1 MAGKRKANDENSG
14 QFINTSGP
22 PQKRPRRVPQT
33 VTEASRMEA
42 QRQWEEKQ
50 REEAAAKANFLAQRE
65 REEEAERRATSTLRI
80 GQVLDTVKAAGY
92 KTLHEFLADLLA
104 TKDQHQSS
112 QVSQTLINHGD
123 ELLELIRARQPELVS
138 RAKESALLW
147 KAFRWNASSLMLSI
161 SHQLFA
167 SFFARW
173 RGEEADENSGKE
185 KRRDVDLVL
194 STVICMLVQTRNEK
208 SSEYQTTM
216 SFYLL
221 ACGATRSQFE
231 VLNHA
236 GICLSYRSTLRK
248 VKDLGQERLAASGS
262 NALVPTITSTTAP
275 PRLSSFFGG
284 FAVGDL
290 PLEIL
295 PPRKTRLPV
304 LEFTADDLL
313 PSLED
318 VQQLETLH
326 RWHIEDILVQAYP
339 ILRARFPDSISKPP
353 SILIPVHTTE
363 QCTLPAMQIDESSL
377 DGTLFDKVAASRRD
391 DIDLLDNLA
400 GTRMTVNEHWG
411 TPNSKSLWSLWKI
424 NSLLGRKPIT
434 AGWKSKKLP
443 PFRPAYELMIDLTL
457 PANILDGFRIICPR
471 DTIEEWAE
479 SVPDWQSVRDVA
491 AKVHQQLCS
500 ARRVSKLR
508 RQPASKRDPIFE
520 NISLF
525 NRDAL
530 TLLALRTAVKRGD
543 VGGVLCVSAHW
554 MVMFRGTGHMPKY
567 ADAIFRVLTELK
579 SMHPKLRE
587 AYLMNW
593 LANLSGK
600 LLGFK
605 EMDLLQEHQN
615 FWLKVIY
622 NARGSNRSWEWL
634 GMISVSIFA
643 LRDVI
648 RRVQLEYKI
657 PHNSKSHSN
666 PSTAKDIRAIRD
678 YLELQKLQSVYPER
692 ADNDLALTARD
703 LMETGAAY
711 ANTARA
717 FKTFRPDN
725 RKATNLGTAHG
736 SACPA
741 EVDDDEFADPD
752 NYGQDLD
759 LDLGDLVLD
768 EEEFPAGIDPSDFV
782 AMATEAILAME
793 ETEL

>member
-1 MAGKRKANDENSG
+1 MASKRKANDENSG

-42 QRQWEEKQ
+42 RRQWEEKQ
-50 REEAAAKANFLAQRE
+50 REEAAAKADFLAQRE

-138 RAKESALLW
+138 QW
-147 KAFRWNASSLMLSI
+147 I
-161 SHQLFA
+161 S
-167 SFFARW
+167 
-173 RGEEADENSGKE
+173 K
-185 KRRDVDLVL
+185 V
-194 STVICMLVQTRNEK
+194 
-208 SSEYQTTM
+208 
-216 SFYLL
+216 
-221 ACGATRSQFE
+221 
-231 VLNHA
+231 A
-236 GICLSYRSTLRK
+236 G
-248 VKDLGQERLAASGS
+248 
-262 NALVPTITSTTAP
+262 
-275 PRLSSFFGG
+275 
-284 FAVGDL
+284 
-290 PLEIL
+290 
-295 PPRKTRLPV
+295 
-304 LEFTADDLL
+304 
-313 PSLED
+313 
-318 VQQLETLH
+318 ETLK
-326 RWHIEDILVQAYP
+326 EEGAKLAQL
-339 ILRARFPDSISKPP
+339 LRPP
-353 SILIPVHTTE
+353 
-363 QCTLPAMQIDESSL
+363 QGQ
-377 DGTLFDKVAASRRD
+377 GVAASRRD
-391 DIDLLDNLA
+391 DIDLLDNLGRYGKEQLGIFHEKVA

-530 TLLALRTAVKRGD
+530 TLLALRAAVKRGD

-678 YLELQKLQSVYPER
+678 YLELHKLQSVYPER

-736 SACPA
+736 SACPV

-768 EEEFPAGIDPSDFV
+768 EEEFPAGLILQTLLQWLLRQYWQWKKPSCK
-782 AMATEAILAME
+782 
-793 ETEL
+793 